1 VNEEWVFAYGSSMH
15 TGDLHRWLNEQGH
28 PTEGILRAVAASLPG
43 YRMAWNYRSR
53 KRGGGAANLRTAP
66 GREMFGVALQV
77 DEPTLLALDA
87 KEGHPDIY
95 SRGERRLAVRLRDGI
110 EVQAWVY
117 QVVPG
122 RRSEKGQ
129 WPRKEYLRLVVEG
142 AREHDLPARHI
153 RELEVTPTLD

>member
-1 VNEEWVFAYGSSMH
+1 VKGEWVFAYGSSMN
-15 TGDLHRWLNEQGH
+15 TEDLHRWLTGH
-28 PTEGILRAVAASLPG
+28 GRSTEGILQAAAASLPG

-53 KRGGGAANLRTAP
+53 MRRGGAANLRTAP

-87 KEGHPDIY
+87 KEGHPEIY
-95 SRGERRLAVRLRDGI
+95 SRGERQLAVRLRDGTEI
-110 EVQAWVY
+110 QAWVY
-117 QVVPG
+117 LVVPE
-122 RRSEKGQ
+122 RCSERGE

-142 AREHDLPARHI
+142 AREHGLPAWHV